1 MLRTCEDYA
10 KEHNLVFSTDPSP
23 IKSKTKCIAYLK
35 TERNLRKLQLC
46 GNDLPWVD
54 SCKHLGNKFENKM
67 DGMKQDLLEKR
78 ARYISRNMELIQ
90 EFSFAHPD
98 TKLKVN
104 QIYNYHFTGSPLWNL
119 FSREAEMIE
128 NSYNVSVKSMF
139 DIPRE
144 SHKYFVEGLT
154 EKPHL
159 KSTLIKRFLSF
170 TEQIMK
176 SSKVALKSLDRS
188 SMHYTHKNIAFITR

>member
-1 MLRTCEDYA
+1 MLRTCEEYA

-35 TERNLRKLQLC
+35 TERYLRKLQLC

-119 FSREAEMIE
+119 F
-128 NSYNVSVKSMF
+128 F
-139 DIPRE
+139 
-144 SHKYFVEGLT
+144 
-154 EKPHL
+154 
-159 KSTLIKRFLSF
+159 
-170 TEQIMK
+170 
-176 SSKVALKSLDRS
+176 
-188 SMHYTHKNIAFITR
+188 